1 MDLSNFKVFDF
12 SEGVPYVSVTNNGL
26 TFNKSVVIK
35 LNYPEYVRLLIN
47 ESDRQIAIQVCE
59 KKKKKAV
66 QFYKQKPN
74 GVMSVRWNAKDLIN
88 TLSRMCDWNLKQSS
102 YRVNGVLVPEH
113 SLMLFELDEAI
124 ALV

>member
-12 SEGVPYVSVTNNGL
+12 SERVPYVSVTNNGL

-47 ESDRQIAIQVCE
+47 ESDRQIAIQVCDSSE
-59 KKKKKAV
+59 EKAV

-102 YRVNGVLVPEH
+102 K
-113 SLMLFELDEAI
+113 
-124 ALV
+124 